1 MKTLWTLGLS
11 VALLAGCN
19 QNTQGGGGGNAS
31 TAQPSV
37 QATRDRLG
45 DAYVQAA
52 RTHADVVRGDFSGA
66 NDAIKQMRGELSQAK
81 RSAQLDNQARIN
93 DLDQEAIRVQRAIA
107 QRSLNGYQSTERLV
121 RDTEALLT
129 AWAAPGGGA
138 GTGAQP
144 AGNGGGGGP
153 TSPMEGATPYAP
165 AQGDNTGAP

>member
-1 MKTLWTLGLS
+1 MKTLWTLALAG
-11 VALLAGCN
+11 ALLAGCN
-19 QNTQGGGGGNAS
+19 QNQQGGGGGH
-31 TAQPSV
+31 AQQSPASV

-66 NDAIKQMRGELSQAK
+66 HDAIQQMRGQLSQAK

-93 DLDQEAIRVQRAIA
+93 ELDQEAIRVQRAIA
-107 QRSLNGYQSTERLV
+107 QHSLNGYQSTEQLV

-129 AWAAPGGGA
+129 AWASPGGGA
-138 GTGAQP
+138 GTGTQP
-144 AGNGGGGGP
+144 GGGGGQGP

-165 AQGDNTGAP
+165 ATPGAR